1 MRKILVIHRRVT
13 GGVEDCHGEAAWW
26 GHYTPN
32 KCKRRFVLLFC
43 LFISIIFFI
52 GDLEFD
58 GEEWGFLLVF
68 GEWAEEWRGLLG
80 LHRSI
85 LYRSVFF
92 WKIRGLLFSVYWT
105 FFPGGLAS
113 YNFFFFFFQILV
125 QNFFGLFFYLIVFL
139 ILTRVFL
146 FFLKGK
152 QIKKIN
158 YYI

>member
-1 MRKILVIHRRVT
+1 MRKIQVIHRKAT

-26 GHYTPN
+26 GHYTPS

-68 GEWAEEWRGLLG
+68 GGWVEVWMGLLG
-80 LHRSI
+80 LLRSV

-92 WKIRGLLFSVYWT
+92 FFLGKIRGFLFSVYW
-105 FFPGGLAS
+105 A
-113 YNFFFFFFQILV
+113 FFFLVGLPVTLLLLLLFSDFSSKFFLDFFF
-125 QNFFGLFFYLIVFL
+125 NLFFIWECF
-139 ILTRVFL
+139 
-146 FFLKGK
+146 
-152 QIKKIN
+152 
-158 YYI
+158 

>member
-1 MRKILVIHRRVT
+1 MRKIPVIHRKAT

-26 GHYTPN
+26 GHYTPS

-68 GEWAEEWRGLLG
+68 GGWAEEWTGLLG
-80 LHRSI
+80 LHRSF

-92 WKIRGLLFSVYWT
+92 FFLENLWVSIFSILGFFFLVGCLLQ
-105 FFPGGLAS
+105 LI
-113 YNFFFFFFQILV
+113 FFFFFFSDFSSKIFL
-125 QNFFGLFFYLIVFL
+125 GFFYLF
-139 ILTRVFL
+139 ILVCS
-146 FFLKGK
+146 
-152 QIKKIN
+152 
-158 YYI
+158 

>member
-1 MRKILVIHRRVT
+1 MRKILVINRRAT

-92 WKIRGLLFSVYWT
+92 FFFWKIRGLLFSVYWT
-105 FFPGGLAS
+105 FFPGGLAI
-113 YNFFFFFFQILV
+113 YNFFFFFFFSDFSSK
-125 QNFFGLFFYLIVFL
+125 FFWAF
-139 ILTRVFL
+139 FL
-146 FFLKGK
+146 FDSVPNFDEGVP
-152 QIKKIN
+152 IFF
-158 YYI
+158 

>member
-92 WKIRGLLFSVYWT
+92 FFFLENPWASVFSILDIFSWWACQ
-105 FFPGGLAS
+105 LQ
-113 YNFFFFFFQILV
+113 FFFFFF
-125 QNFFGLFFYLIVFL
+125 FFSDFSSKFFWAF
-139 ILTRVFL
+139 FL
-146 FFLKGK
+146 FDSVPNFDEGVPIFFKG
-152 QIKKIN
+152 
-158 YYI
+158 

>member
-92 WKIRGLLFSVYWT
+92 FWKIRGLLFSVYWT

-146 FFLKGK
+146 FFFKG
-152 QIKKIN
+152 
-158 YYI
+158 

>member
-92 WKIRGLLFSVYWT
+92 FFFFGKSVGFCFQYIGHFFLVGLPVT
-105 FFPGGLAS
+105 I
-113 YNFFFFFFQILV
+113 FFFFFFSDFSSK
-125 QNFFGLFFYLIVFL
+125 FFWAF
-139 ILTRVFL
+139 FL
-146 FFLKGK
+146 FDSVPNFDEGVPIFFKG
-152 QIKKIN
+152 
-158 YYI
+158 